1 MFKSS
6 SSPPFA
12 RLRDDEDSTPTAPFS
27 RGEEEEDLDL
37 LENDEAASAVFNY
50 SPRPKTDRTF
60 ASVFLLITSACFLLG
75 IVVVSNTNAKAFAQR
90 TSEDVLFST
99 NCEAYRA
106 SSSSPTSRL
115 LLSNTD
121 EFKDTNDDLD
131 DVFDGD
137 DFWQSS
143 HAWLLLAIVSAV
155 ALGVTFLYAFQYHA
169 SKATWGIIGFKLLS
183 SFSFSLYMFAE
194 GFVFANIDHVLDDI
208 PETSNS

>member
-27 RGEEEEDLDL
+27 RGEEEDLHDL
-37 LENDEAASAVFNY
+37 QNDEAASAVFNY

-60 ASVFLLITSACFLLG
+60 ARVFLLITSACFLLG

-115 LLSNTD
+115 LLSNKD

-155 ALGVTFLYAFQYHA
+155 ALGV
-169 SKATWGIIGFKLLS
+169 
-183 SFSFSLYMFAE
+183 
-194 GFVFANIDHVLDDI
+194 NR
-208 PETSNS
+208 